1 MAWSGA
7 EFGGRLWQIG
17 RAVAVHVKLDEQ
29 ELRWSRVRLDLS
41 GQNLGDE
48 QCRGRAIGPVPMW
61 WAGEGPLAR
70 EGLH

>member
-1 MAWSGA
+1 
-7 EFGGRLWQIG
+7 
-17 RAVAVHVKLDEQ
+17 VHVKLDEQ